1 MEDNILEQLEND
13 LQDFDTSKADLNS
26 LSEACRSL
34 IQWQRVEEA
43 KEQELKDVK
52 DKIKKLSEEIIPEAM
67 LTLNLDQLKL
77 DNGLKLSIVDNVYAH
92 RS

>member
-67 LTLNLDQLKL
+67 LTLN
-77 DNGLKLSIVDNVYAH
+77 
-92 RS
+92 